1 MENKDTSKRHFTI
14 SLIKS
19 ALNKSAFRC
28 AAGTSLL
35 YNYIVLAGVLFIVAE
50 ILGVVEE
57 L

>member
-14 SLIKS
+14 SLI
-19 ALNKSAFRC
+19 KSAFRC